1 MSLLGF
7 LFDNVTLAD
16 SRVCK
21 GMVDCHSHLI
31 PGVDDGIQK
40 PEDSLAVLD
49 MYEKLGMT
57 EVYCTPHIMEDFP
70 NSTEKLK
77 DRFAQLCDAYKGGIK
92 LHLAAEYM
100 IDNLLLQRL
109 SEKDLLPHG
118 VNGDHLLIETSY
130 YSSPGYFD
138 EVVEKVRS
146 LGLWPMLAHP
156 ERYNYMEKDRYEELK
171 SRGVKFQMNLP
182 ALLGRYGDDAK
193 KKARMLLKKHMY
205 DFVGTDVH
213 RFEPDFGQRKIK
225 KSDVSQVLLMR

>member
-1 MSLLGF
+1 MSFLG
-7 LFDNVTLAD
+7 LFNNMTLAE
-16 SRVCK
+16 SRVCE
-21 GMVDCHSHLI
+21 GMVDNHSHLI

-40 PEDSLAVLD
+40 LEDSLAVLD
-49 MYEKLGMT
+49 MYEKLGMK

-70 NSTEKLK
+70 NATEKLK
-77 DRFAQLCDAYKGGIK
+77 DCFAQLCDAYKGGIK

-100 IDNLLLQRL
+100 IDNLLLHRL

-130 YSSPGYFD
+130 FSSPGYFD
-138 EVVEKVRS
+138 EVVQKVRS

-171 SRGVKFQMNLP
+171 SQGVKFQLNLP

-193 KKARMLLKKHMY
+193 KKASMLLKKRMY
-205 DFVGTDVH
+205 DFIGTDVH

-225 KSDVSQVLLMR
+225 ESDVSQLLLMK